1 MRWAF
6 TILAAGWLL
15 LVHMLLLAANDP
27 VAHHF
32 RYAPSGW
39 PASARPQRLVL
50 LTDIHVSGP
59 DMPPERLMR
68 IVGQIN
74 AQKPDIILLGGDFLS
89 ARKLATRRYDAET
102 ALRPLASL
110 RAPSG
115 VIAVMG
121 NHDHWSDVTA
131 IRTALLRAGV
141 TVLDNQAVRRGNLA
155 IGGVDDDF
163 TGHADVRAVAESMA
177 KLGGVP
183 ILLSHSPDIF
193 PVTPSSI
200 GLVLAGHTHCGQ
212 ISFPFVGPAFTASHY
227 GRRFIC
233 GIIREK
239 AQTMIVSAGV
249 GTSLLPL
256 RLGAVPDF
264 WVIDI
269 GPMNRG
275 HRR

>member
-1 MRWAF
+1 MAA
-6 TILAAGWLL
+6 ILAGSWLL
-15 LVHMLLLAANDP
+15 LIHMLLLASADP
-27 VAHHF
+27 VARHL
-32 RYAPSGW
+32 RYAPPGW
-39 PASARPQRLVL
+39 PISARPIRLAL

-68 IVGQIN
+68 IVWQIN

-89 ARKLATRRYDAET
+89 ARKLATRHYDAET

-121 NHDHWSDVTA
+121 NHDHWSDAVA
-131 IRTALLRAGV
+131 IHRALLRAGV

-163 TGHADVRAVAESMA
+163 TGHADIRAVVESMA

-212 ISFPFVGPAFTASHY
+212 ISFPLIGPAFTASHY
-227 GRRFIC
+227 GRRFTC

-239 AQTMIVSAGV
+239 ARAMIVSAGV

-256 RLGAVPDF
+256 RLGAAPDF

-269 GPMNRG
+269 GR
-275 HRR
+275 